1 MAKNMYQKR
10 EERKAKAQ
18 EDNTITKEVQSK
30 VINWYPGHMA
40 KTKKQIIEDLKL
52 IDIVVEVLDARVPKS
67 SKNPD
72 IEQYIKDK
80 KKIVVLN
87 KADLADENIT
97 KSWVEYYKNL
107 GIKAIQMEANSGKG
121 INNVISTIKEEYKDI
136 EEKYIKKGRI
146 GRSTRVMVVGIPN
159 VGKSTFINGLA
170 KRNSAKVANRPGV
183 TKQKQWIKIDQNI
196 ELMDTPGML
205 WPRMNDNVATMHLA
219 FVNTIGSA
227 AIDKEDLSFYLIKYL
242 LENYRKIVA
251 ERYSIE
257 IPEKE
262 NLESTEILEIMD
274 EIANKRGAILP
285 GGKINMQK
293 LSDIILLD
301 FQSGKLGR
309 ISIEQPRKINI

>member
-1 MAKNMYQKR
+1 MEKEKN
-10 EERKAKAQ
+10 
-18 EDNTITKEVQSK
+18 ITN
-30 VINWYPGHMA
+30 INWYPGHMA

-257 IPEKE
+257 ISEKE